1 MRIKLK
7 KIIYEKLG
15 LKDEI
20 KKKIKLLQKS
30 QEQKLKIKIK

>member
-30 QEQKLKIKIK
+30 QE

>member
-30 QEQKLKIKIK
+30 QEQKFKIKIK